1 MRRGGLD
8 YLGVINAVRMGDEGG
23 GEGGKRRREKSLRP
37 AVGTKGRGSKP
48 AISQCDDLI
57 LGLGFTAF

>member
-23 GEGGKRRREKSLRP
+23 GGGGKEEEGKVSSTCS
-37 AVGTKGRGSKP
+37 GDKGEGQQTSD
-48 AISQCDDLI
+48 ISMR
-57 LGLGFTAF
+57 